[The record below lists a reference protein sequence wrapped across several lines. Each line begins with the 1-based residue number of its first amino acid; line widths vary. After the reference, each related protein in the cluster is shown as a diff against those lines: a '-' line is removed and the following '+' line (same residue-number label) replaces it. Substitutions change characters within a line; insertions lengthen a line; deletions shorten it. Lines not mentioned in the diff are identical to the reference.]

1 VEFLAMPLDEVEQHL
16 EWTDKMLAVAE
27 QQRH

>member
-1 VEFLAMPLDEVEQHL
+1 MPLDEVEQHM

-27 QQRH
+27 AQRH